1 VLKGGV
7 VAGSIFG
14 AKDIEA
20 VANLPTMDEIRAQLA
35 GLIVQPAA
43 MLAGLLNSATSQV
56 VNVLQAYVQENTSDG
71 DAAA

>member
-1 VLKGGV
+1 
-7 VAGSIFG
+7 
-14 AKDIEA
+14 
-20 VANLPTMDEIRAQLA
+20 MDEIRAQLA